1 MRLVLTNIKSV
12 PKDKLVNALCDLF
25 FVYKKSYWEKKY
37 DEEIESNKITIVE
50 SNDAVYMM
58 QKQIYVRE
66 HLKWFNKHWN
76 SNILLKVKYNE
87 N

>member
-25 FVYKKSYWEKKY
+25 YVYKKSYWENKY
-37 DEEIESNKITIVE
+37 DEEIGSDKITIVE
-50 SNDAVYMM
+50 STDAVYMM
-58 QKQIYVRE
+58 HKQIYVRE
-66 HLKWFNKHWN
+66 HLKQLNKVWN
-76 SNILLKVKYNE
+76 SNISLKVEYNE